1 MLVHTALNKT
11 IRTTLDPY
19 FTHLKYIYNLRTGA
33 LIWQTFS
40 LLSTNVVYAIQCSK
54 CRAIYVGETG
64 ATLKQRL
71 YQHIYHIQRGRLQ
84 NYCTP
89 ISPCMTF
96 LAFPSLAWR
105 PI

>member
-19 FTHLKYIYNLRTGA
+19 FTHLKYIYNLQTGA
-33 LIWQTFS
+33 PIWQTFS

-71 YQHIYHIQRGRLQ
+71 YQHIYHIQRG
-84 NYCTP
+84 TV
-89 ISPCMTF
+89 TK
-96 LAFPSLAWR
+96 
-105 PI
+105 